1 MPATKISALT
11 AGGAS
16 QATDEYVV
24 ARAGDN
30 RKITGANIA
39 AAATAVGTLTSGA
52 IGAGFT
58 AIPNTALANSSITIN
73 GTPVAL
79 GGSTTVSASAAG
91 SNTQVQFNSSGSLAG
106 DSGFTFSSTNK
117 ALTLGGATIT
127 ANAPV
132 LDLTQT
138 WNNAAVLFTGFKFNV
153 TDTASNV
160 SSLLFDLQVGAAT
173 KFSIRKDGVVNFY
186 GGQYGII
193 LRDTSGNIRGSID
206 TYSSGYGLGQPN
218 LQQLSFMTDGIFRF
232 TSSAAFGWSSATNPS
247 ANAADVTLFRDA
259 ASVLALRTGTTAQ
272 TFRLYN
278 TFTDASN
285 YERGKFEWASNVLR
299 IGTEKLGTGSARA
312 VELQTDGTTALTL
325 TTGQKAEFA
334 QTIKTGAPSGGTAA
348 EWKLGTVA
356 TVSPTSPNRTI
367 EVDIGGTIYYIHAKT
382 TNN

>member
-30 RKITGANIA
+30 RKITGADIA
-39 AAATAVGTLTSGA
+39 AAATSLGIVARLQAASG
-52 IGAGFT
+52 
-58 AIPNTALANSSITIN
+58 
-73 GTPVAL
+73 
-79 GGSTTVSASAAG
+79 
-91 SNTQVQFNSSGSLAG
+91 
-106 DSGFTFSSTNK
+106 
-117 ALTLGGATIT
+117 TIT
-127 ANAPV
+127 ADAPV
-132 LDLTQT
+132 LNLTQT
-138 WNNAAVLFTGFKFNV
+138 WNNAAVVFTGIKLNV
-153 TDTASNV
+153 TETASANG
-160 SSLLFDLQVGAAT
+160 SFLLDLQRG
-173 KFSIRKDGVVNFY
+173 GVSRFAVYNTGQINFH
-186 GGQYGII
+186 GGQYALIFK
-193 LRDTSGNIRGSID
+193 DTGSTTIRGGVDFWPTQDGFGFFGSNLVSVNFFN
-206 TYSSGYGLGQPN
+206 TTVARLASG
-218 LQQLSFMTDGIFRF
+218 I
-232 TSSAAFGWSSATNPS
+232 AFGWASGSPVTTAF
-247 ANAADVTLFRDA
+247 DVTLFRDA